1 MHNLNNILKGRRLCL
16 PAALLLFVAIGCRQ
30 SEKLPEEMVAQV
42 NNSYLV
48 SEQLE
53 YGIPQGLDE
62 DVILTLKK
70 SMISNWVDNETL
82 YQAALQEGFKHG
94 AQEEFFLDQYSKSLL
109 IQRYLN
115 SKLDKEYN
123 ISRQDIEEYYQKNTQ
138 EFIRQFEEVHIV
150 HVLLPH
156 KDNAIFDEI
165 DKTDDLLT
173 LIKKYYFDE
182 KSTKELPNGDLGYV
196 AVESLPD
203 IFVRTL
209 KRMKTGS
216 VSRSIKTGQGYHF
229 LQLLDWQKSGSLRDL
244 ELVKNQITVRLKQE
258 RREDEQDRLL
268 KASKA
273 NAQIQTYLSKI
284 QG

>member
-1 MHNLNNILKGRRLCL
+1 MHHLSYNIKRRR
-16 PAALLLFVAIGCRQ
+16 PYFAAALLLFMAIGCRQ

-48 SEQLE
+48 NEQLE

-62 DVILTLKK
+62 DVILSLKK

-82 YQAALQEGFKHG
+82 YQAAVQEGFKHG
-94 AQEEFFLDQYSKSLL
+94 AQEDYFLEQYSKSLL

-138 EFIRQFEEVHIV
+138 EFIRQSEEVHIV
-150 HVLLPH
+150 HVLLQH

-165 DKTDDLLT
+165 EKTDDLLT

-216 VSRSIKTGQGYHF
+216 VTKSIKTSQGYHF

-258 RREDEQDRLL
+258 RREDEKDRLL
-268 KASKA
+268 KAAKA